1 MAELSVSRKTI
12 ESLLGDNAIQNR
24 KFIIPDYQRPY
35 KWDRERCETL
45 WNDIIDF
52 HKSISKEERSQIS
65 QKEYFLGTIVTCTNA
80 DKNLEVIDGQQRL
93 TSLILLLR
101 AYYKKLEDADVDN
114 DAVKNLKNKIA
125 RCIWDVDPLDG
136 SIKDRRSIRL
146 KSLVITESD
155 NNILEEII
163 VNGST
168 EKGDDSLYT
177 KNYNY
182 FLSKCEEY
190 AKEETMDWQY
200 LCLSILN
207 NCILLPI
214 ECDNVES
221 ALTIFSTLNDRG
233 LPLSDADIFKALI
246 YKYKKDENDKNT
258 FIEKWKELSEITDN
272 QKYSIDKM
280 FRYYSHVLRAREG
293 NIDKEIEMRRF
304 YTEYNNRRLLEDNL
318 IDNLIILARFWKEI
332 EEGDKNSLYTNDE
345 NKKWLHC
352 LTLYPNEYWKY
363 ALSVFFIKNQGNA
376 VNDYNE
382 FQERLTHLFRPL
394 VAYLY
399 SKYITNPSVNN
410 IRTDIYKYYR
420 DIYANNNST
429 LQYEIPKKEDYTSRG
444 RDGKTSKSLLL
455 INTYL
460 YTKSQESLLDKSIDL
475 EHIFPKKWQDTN
487 YNGWDEKDAQEY
499 LEYFGN
505 KIIFET
511 RLNIQAGNGY
521 FGKKKEKYK
530 NSSIIE
536 VKNELAGKEK
546 DDWNKDDIIKR
557 EEAVIARLTAFFE
570 NPI

>member
-1 MAELSVSRKTI
+1 
-12 ESLLGDNAIQNR
+12 
-24 KFIIPDYQRPY
+24 
-35 KWDRERCETL
+35 
-45 WNDIIDF
+45 
-52 HKSISKEERSQIS
+52 
-65 QKEYFLGTIVTCTNA
+65 
-80 DKNLEVIDGQQRL
+80 
-93 TSLILLLR
+93 
-101 AYYKKLEDADVDN
+101 
-114 DAVKNLKNKIA
+114 
-125 RCIWDVDPLDG
+125 
-136 SIKDRRSIRL
+136 
-146 KSLVITESD
+146 
-155 NNILEEII
+155 
-163 VNGST
+163 
-168 EKGDDSLYT
+168 
-177 KNYNY
+177 
-182 FLSKCEEY
+182 
-190 AKEETMDWQY
+190 
-200 LCLSILN
+200 
-207 NCILLPI
+207 
-214 ECDNVES
+214 
-221 ALTIFSTLNDRG
+221 
-233 LPLSDADIFKALI
+233 
-246 YKYKKDENDKNT
+246 
-258 FIEKWKELSEITDN
+258 
-272 QKYSIDKM
+272 M
-280 FRYYSHVLRAREG
+280 FRYYSHILRAREG

-304 YTEYNNRRLLEDNL
+304 YTEYNNKRLLEDNL

-332 EEGDKNSLYTNDE
+332 EEGDKNNLYTNDE

-399 SKYITNPSVNN
+399 SKYITNPGVNN

-487 YNGWDEKDAQEY
+487 YNGWDEKDAQEFRDF
-499 LEYFGN
+499 FGN

-536 VKNELAGKEK
+536 VKNELAEKEK